1 MATTP
6 GGSNTY
12 VPELTDSVVASFSA
26 NPNSFPLNK
35 YVQLIPV
42 DKDTGYYTR
51 IGRAEAGRLQDSDV
65 YGDWADGADAPTFG
79 GELEEHSFVA
89 YRTQRKPFNY
99 RLGFKGKDQAAF
111 DVRAKAA
118 ATKAELAM
126 RRRTQM
132 VINAATTTANY
143 DSSHVLTVS
152 SISGNAGK
160 LDESTTARSDIK
172 RTLNYMFELLQKDT
186 LNAIKPE
193 DVIFVVSGGCARKM
207 AQSQELID
215 HLKGSPDAYAMFKG
229 ELKNAG
235 LYGMPLSLYGFPVV
249 IENTYKN
256 ANIKGASSQAVTSI
270 LSDTTPF
277 MCSRVGGLSDGKLG
291 TPSFSTLGLLVYED
305 MTVEEE
311 SDTWNR
317 VLKGRVTDDVQ
328 AQVIAPVSGIL
339 LQSAVAA

>member
-42 DKDTGYYTR
+42 DKDTGYYAR
-51 IGRAEAGRLQDSDV
+51 IGREEAGRLQDSDL
-65 YGDWADGADAPTFG
+65 YGDWADGSDAPTFG

-89 YRTQRKPFNY
+89 YKTQRKPFNY
-99 RLGFKGKDQAAF
+99 VIGMKGQEQAAF
-111 DVRAKAA
+111 DVRAKHAA
-118 ATKAELAM
+118 VKAEQAM
-126 RRRTQM
+126 RRRTQL
-132 VINAATTTANY
+132 VINAATTTGNY
-143 DSSHVLTVS
+143 DSSHVLTVAN
-152 SISGNAGK
+152 ISGNSGK

-172 RTLNYMFELLQKDT
+172 RTLNYMFELLEKDT

-193 DVIFVVSGGCARKM
+193 DVIFVLSGGCARKL
-207 AQSQELID
+207 AQTQELID
-215 HLKGSPDAYAMFKG
+215 HLKGSPDAYAMFTG

-235 LYGMPLSLYGFPVV
+235 KYGLPLSLYGFPVV
-249 IENTYKN
+249 IENTYKVTT
-256 ANIKGASSQAVTSI
+256 IKGASSKTTTLI
-270 LSDTTPF
+270 LPDTTPF

-291 TPSFSTLGLLVYED
+291 TPSFSTLGLFVYED

-311 SDTWNR
+311 TMTWDR
-317 VLKGRVTDDVQ
+317 KIRGRVTDDVQ
-328 AQVIAPVSGIL
+328 AQVIAPVSGVL